1 MVNINKLTLVTP
13 HYLRCGDKNTYQNI
27 LEGGLAGKELSVSR
41 PPRLLLQLHALT
53 NNPISL
59 TITEDITVSAKLE
72 SSGQTVLTVGQYTYG
87 GNQWQ
92 YGYSSAE
99 YASDQVYG
107 SISPNTFYG
116 TKITSLSAGLIVD
129 PSSQRPLLHI
139 LWISFASSL
148 SQSSIKVTINN
159 TTYTL
164 SDTSGSAYYYVTL
177 PDNDTS
183 LVMWLQSQV
192 GKTITVNLE

>member
-1 MVNINKLTLVTP
+1 MSLSLHTHTHTHTHK
-13 HYLRCGDKNTYQNI
+13 CI
-27 LEGGLAGKELSVSR
+27 LEGGLADRELSANHF
-41 PPRLLLQLHALT
+41 PRLQLQLHALV
-53 NNPISL
+53 NNPI
-59 TITEDITVSAKLE
+59 TTTVTKDIIISAELE

-92 YGYSSAE
+92 YGYSSAD
-99 YASDQVYG
+99 YSSDQVYG

-129 PSSQRPLLHI
+129 PSSQQPLLHI

-164 SDTSGSAYYYVTL
+164 SAASGNNYYYTDL

-183 LVMWLQSQV
+183 LVMWLKSQV

>member
-1 MVNINKLTLVTP
+1 MFNKLI
-13 HYLRCGDKNTYQNI
+13 R
-27 LEGGLAGKELSVSR
+27 GGQADKELSVSR
-41 PPRLLLQLHALT
+41 LPRLLLQLHALT
-53 NNPISL
+53 DNPMN
-59 TITEDITVSAKLE
+59 ITVTGNITVGATLE
-72 SSGQTVLTVGQYTYG
+72 NSGQIGLTVGQYTYG

-92 YGYSSAE
+92 YGYSSAD

-107 SISPNTFYG
+107 SLSPD
-116 TKITSLSAGLIVD
+116 KITSLSAGLIVD
-129 PSSQRPLLHI
+129 PSSQQPLLHI
-139 LWISFASSL
+139 LWISFANSL

-159 TTYTL
+159 KTYTL
-164 SDTSGSAYYYVTL
+164 SDPNGSAYYYVNL

>member
-1 MVNINKLTLVTP
+1 M
-13 HYLRCGDKNTYQNI
+13 
-27 LEGGLAGKELSVSR
+27 SVSCL
-41 PPRLLLQLHALT
+41 PKLQLHALT
-53 NNPISL
+53 DNPMN
-59 TITEDITVSAKLE
+59 ITVTGNITVSATLE
-72 SSGQTVLTVGQYTYG
+72 NSGQIGLTVGQYTYG

-92 YGYSSAE
+92 YGYSSAD

-107 SISPNTFYG
+107 SLSPDTFYG
-116 TKITSLSAGLIVD
+116 IKITSLSAGLIVD
-129 PSSQRPLLHI
+129 PSSQQPLLHI
-139 LWISFASSL
+139 LWISFANSL

-159 TTYTL
+159 KTYTL
-164 SDTSGSAYYYVTL
+164 SAPISDPNGSAYYYVNL